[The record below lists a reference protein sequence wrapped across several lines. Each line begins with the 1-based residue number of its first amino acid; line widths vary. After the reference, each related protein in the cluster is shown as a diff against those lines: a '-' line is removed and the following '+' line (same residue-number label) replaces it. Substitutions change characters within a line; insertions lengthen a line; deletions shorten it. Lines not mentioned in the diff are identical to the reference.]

1 MGVEFGFLQ
10 SKVNEFLVRNCR
22 ELLGNESLLLP
33 AAAAANTREQYSAD
47 WWQRFFGYAKP

>member
-33 AAAAANTREQYSAD
+33 PAAAAAAANTREQYSAD
-47 WWQRFFGYAKP
+47 